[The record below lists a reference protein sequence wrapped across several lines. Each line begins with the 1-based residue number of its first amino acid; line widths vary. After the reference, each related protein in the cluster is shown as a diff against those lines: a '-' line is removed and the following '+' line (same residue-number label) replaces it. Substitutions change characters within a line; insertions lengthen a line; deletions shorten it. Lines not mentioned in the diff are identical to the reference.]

1 MTEGADQ
8 SHKSVVQQFL
18 KKNKVK
24 SGWQKLILE
33 SEDLTQELRENIID
47 KLDPSQDAP
56 ADNLIFNVFAH
67 AEPGAIKVVIIGTS
81 PAASPSIANGLA
93 FSTDK
98 YESQFEGTAGKSIRT
113 VHKALRNAQILEKD
127 VNYHCGHR
135 EWAEKGVLLLNAAL
149 TIPKG
154 TEDPRNIKIHCEKW
168 LKFLQGLLLRW
179 ITGTKVKNKL
189 YVMRWGHKS
198 HFSPNYAE
206 KLWSE
211 IKDKIEA
218 GGVEID
224 IHTFPVIDH
233 PTFPKQENKNNFL
246 AKAPEHF
253 KTINSHH
260 GKIFDITNCDHEDLA
275 QKMKGLKV
283 QQKETEQQLGASS
296 HV

>member
-8 SHKSVVQQFL
+8 SHNSVVQQFL
-18 KKNKVK
+18 EKNKVK

-33 SEDLTQELRENIID
+33 SRDLTQELRENIIA
-47 KLDPSQDAP
+47 KLNPSQYAP
-56 ADNLIFNVFAH
+56 AENEIFNVFAH
-67 AEPGAIKVVIIGTS
+67 AEPGDIKVVIIGTS

-154 TEDPRNIKIHCEKW
+154 TEHPRNIKIHCEKW

-179 ITGTKVKNKL
+179 ITETNIDHKL
-189 YVMRWGHKS
+189 FVMRWGHES
-198 HFSPNYAE
+198 PLSPNYAK

-211 IKDKIEA
+211 IEDKIEA
-218 GGVEID
+218 GDVEID
-224 IHTFPVIDH
+224 IHPFPVIDH
-233 PTFPKQENKNNFL
+233 PTFPKEDNNFL
-246 AKAPEHF
+246 AKVPKHF
-253 KTINSHH
+253 KTIKRHH
-260 GKIFDITNCDHEDLA
+260 GKIFDITDCGAPVSE
-275 QKMKGLKV
+275 MKGLTV
-283 QQKETEQQLGASS
+283 QEKETEQQLGASS
-296 HV
+296 RV